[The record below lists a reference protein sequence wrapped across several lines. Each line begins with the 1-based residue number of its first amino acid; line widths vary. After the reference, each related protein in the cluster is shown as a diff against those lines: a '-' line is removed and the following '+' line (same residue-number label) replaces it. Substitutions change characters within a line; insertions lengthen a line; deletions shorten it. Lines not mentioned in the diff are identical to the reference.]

1 MIVNYLLVT
10 LAMLALLIFRLV
22 LDANGKASTRLLAVA
37 LVVGVV
43 AFGTQAALFLF
54 NSDLVINTVLI
65 VSDTLYVLFFLLLAL
80 HFTARHLTLVGYWLP
95 QTLIY
100 LAILFTGSLIL
111 FNEGFDTPGFN
122 ELIRSLL
129 FLTATLAFV
138 TIARSREML
147 NSQPVF
153 WIPALIVATGF
164 GIATAGK
171 LASTLL
177 HFAGFDSAGLLLT
190 ISSSLGVVATL
201 LLLIFL
207 AANISWFRN
216 IA

>member
-1 MIVNYLLVT
+1 MIISYLLVT
-10 LAMLALLIFRLV
+10 LALLGLLVFRLV
-22 LDANGKASTRLLAVA
+22 LDANGKASTRLLAFA
-37 LVVGVV
+37 LVVGIVR
-43 AFGTQAALFLF
+43 FGTRTVLFLVD
-54 NSDLVINTVLI
+54 SDLIINSVLI
-65 VSDTLYVLFFLLLAL
+65 VSDALYVLFFLLLAW
-80 HFTARHLTLVGYWLP
+80 HFTARHLPVLGYWLP
-95 QTLIY
+95 QSFIY
-100 LAILFTGSLIL
+100 LAILFAGILML
-111 FNEGFDTPGFN
+111 FNEGIDTTGLA
-122 ELIRSLL
+122 ELIRTLL

-153 WIPALIVATGF
+153 WIPTLIVASGF

-177 HFAGFDSAGLLLT
+177 HFAGSGSAGLLLT
-190 ISSSLGVVATL
+190 ISSSLGAVATL

-216 IA
+216 TI